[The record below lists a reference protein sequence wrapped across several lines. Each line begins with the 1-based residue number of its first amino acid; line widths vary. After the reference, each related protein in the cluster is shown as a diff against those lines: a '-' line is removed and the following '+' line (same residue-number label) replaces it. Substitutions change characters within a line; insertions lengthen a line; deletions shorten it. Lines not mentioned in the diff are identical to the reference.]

1 MKPEQ
6 KKEFYEWLSALRE
19 DDLTPEQFEQLDQLL
34 GRDAAARREYV
45 RFMNLCL
52 DIKDFEEAGILTE
65 NVLESSAGDS
75 AVSVFSPVDPHLW
88 RALSLDEKN
97 SPFVVSPEPQQP
109 EPALGMNMKANVQS
123 VFHAANTKR
132 SLLTLFGSLAAL
144 MLMVLY
150 VHLGSPTAQPYI
162 ATLTRTA
169 DDAKWINVTGT
180 LIENGSLCAG
190 PLHLAKGSAEI
201 ITDNGSQI
209 ILQAPVEMELESPSQ
224 LLLKKGRVTVNIA
237 GGKAMHFVVRTPT
250 ACVVDF
256 GTEFGVAVDDNN
268 QTITHVFQGEV
279 ELRSGS
285 NPLRFDSALK
295 LAKGQAGQADLD
307 GEIKPR
313 QADPARFVRSSEF
326 DARHKAS
333 KGSSYHRWKAYSYQL
348 RRDPALVAYYTFERD
363 SNDSDML
370 FNMAAATQGKM
381 NGQLTSQAKKSA
393 PTWEQGRWPEKT
405 ALSFN
410 RNRNQIVG
418 IPPDPQFCINGPV
431 TVAAWIHI
439 ADSNEGGHIV
449 SCRQED
455 STINYQLGYR
465 SPTSSFW
472 NDRIQLA
479 RRRSTEKVEDIRHS
493 RQIPEQF
500 GWLLVAATHDNQTLK
515 YYLNGQ
521 LIDVQNWIF
530 KQDAVEAG
538 LMIGTTFLESRD
550 DSRFDGKIGEIAI
563 FRRVLD
569 EEEIAAMYQA
579 GKP

>member
-1 MKPEQ
+1 
-6 KKEFYEWLSALRE
+6 
-19 DDLTPEQFEQLDQLL
+19 
-34 GRDAAARREYV
+34 V
-45 RFMNLCL
+45 
-52 DIKDFEEAGILTE
+52 
-65 NVLESSAGDS
+65 
-75 AVSVFSPVDPHLW
+75 
-88 RALSLDEKN
+88 
-97 SPFVVSPEPQQP
+97 
-109 EPALGMNMKANVQS
+109 
-123 VFHAANTKR
+123 
-132 SLLTLFGSLAAL
+132 
-144 MLMVLY
+144 
-150 VHLGSPTAQPYI
+150 
-162 ATLTRTA
+162 
-169 DDAKWINVTGT
+169 
-180 LIENGSLCAG
+180 
-190 PLHLAKGSAEI
+190 
-201 ITDNGSQI
+201 
-209 ILQAPVEMELESPSQ
+209 ELESPTQ
-224 LLLKKGRVTVNIA
+224 LWLKRGQVTVNIA
-237 GGKAMHFVVRTPT
+237 GGEVLHFVVRTPT

-256 GTEFGVAVDDNN
+256 GTEFGVAVDDNDRTTT
-268 QTITHVFQGEV
+268 QVFQGEV

-295 LAKGQAGQADLD
+295 LTNGQAGQVDLE
-307 GEIKPR
+307 GQV
-313 QADPARFVRSSEF
+313 QAKEAAAVQFVRSDEF
-326 DARHKAS
+326 DMRYKAS

-363 SNDSDML
+363 SDEAEML
-370 FNMAAATQGKM
+370 FNMADATHGKM

-393 PTWEQGRWPEKT
+393 PTWEEGRWPEKT

-410 RNRNQIVG
+410 RNRNQMVD

-431 TVAAWIHI
+431 TVAAWIQI
-439 ADSNEGGHIV
+439 SDSNEGGHIV

-472 NDRIQLA
+472 NNRIQLA

-530 KQDAVEAG
+530 KQDPVEAG

-563 FRRVLD
+563 FRRILD
-569 EEEIAAMYQA
+569 EDEISAMYQA